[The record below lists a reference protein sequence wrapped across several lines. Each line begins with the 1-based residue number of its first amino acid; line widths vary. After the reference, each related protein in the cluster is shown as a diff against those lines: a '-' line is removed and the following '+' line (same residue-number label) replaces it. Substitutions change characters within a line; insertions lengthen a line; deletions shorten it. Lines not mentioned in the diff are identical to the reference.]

1 MTEYFYNET
10 QHAFAE
16 TRIVTKLLTL
26 TFLGPQPMVFKPGM
40 PLEGQVSAMFNR
52 IIPVGKEILENAR
65 MNLEFED
72 QNGIFANVTYDPDQE
87 SKVQIFW
94 EAHKIFEKVSHFFFT
109 LKCTFCK
116 NELFSRYIQKK
127 GWDFF

>member
-87 SKVQIFW
+87 SKSSDILRRPQNFW
-94 EAHKIFEKVSHFFFT
+94 KSLPLCFDIKAQVF
-109 LKCTFCK
+109 
-116 NELFSRYIQKK
+116 
-127 GWDFF
+127 

>member
-72 QNGIFANVTYDPDQE
+72 QNGVFANVTYDPDQQ
-87 SKVQIFW
+87 SKVQMFW
-94 EAHKIFEKVSHFFFT
+94 EG
-109 LKCTFCK
+109 
-116 NELFSRYIQKK
+116 QKYF
-127 GWDFF
+127 WR